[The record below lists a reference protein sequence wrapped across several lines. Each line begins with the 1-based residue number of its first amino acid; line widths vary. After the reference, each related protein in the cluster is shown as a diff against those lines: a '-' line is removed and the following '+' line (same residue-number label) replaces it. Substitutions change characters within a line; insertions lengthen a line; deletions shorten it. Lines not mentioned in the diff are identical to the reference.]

1 MFSEVKTR
9 TLLNLISEIKKH
21 SSKFEWHQLN
31 LIFGFQLFIC
41 ELQISVFFATACPPP
56 TLDPP
61 LVLPGLSSR
70 LGVKSLFPVYPWII
84 TFRGTSAT
92 KFALVI
98 VSGFEGSNWYGESWV
113 SLKTSHCYFKE
124 LLRTHNSCTGKHKK
138 I

>member
-1 MFSEVKTR
+1 MCNFPIKKEMFSEVKTC
-9 TLLNLISEIKKH
+9 TLLNLISEIKKY
-21 SSKFEWHQLN
+21 SSKFERHQLI

-41 ELQISVFFATACPPP
+41 ELQISVLLATACPPP

-98 VSGFEGSNWYGESWV
+98 VSGFEGSN
-113 SLKTSHCYFKE
+113 
-124 LLRTHNSCTGKHKK
+124 
-138 I
+138 